1 MHILSACEHRCEKRE
16 EGFPAC
22 LSACQILGVFS
33 HLRYIGAHIKEV
45 TSQLSPT
52 SSFLRLG

>member
-22 LSACQILGVFS
+22 LSACQISYWVFLLTS
-33 HLRYIGAHIKEV
+33 V
-45 TSQLSPT
+45 TLELT
-52 SSFLRLG
+52 LKK